1 MTDNTTRQELARVSR
16 ATLQRV
22 AEDGESVGL
31 RRAAR
36 EELQE
41 RNAEVAEYQR
51 QGSNHAS
58 R

>member
-36 EELQE
+36 EELAE
-41 RNAEVAEYQR
+41 RNAEAAEYQR
-51 QGSNHAS
+51 QGSNHVS

>member
-36 EELQE
+36 EELE
-41 RNAEVAEYQR
+41 LRNEEAAAWR
-51 QGSNHAS
+51 QMATS
-58 R
+58 